1 MLKTQK
7 FPKLDK
13 KKNANGVPTKPT
25 SGKPQGEGGG
35 INGNGISR
43 ILTVQTQKHDH
54 QIKDTNLGPLVPW
67 QI

>member
-1 MLKTQK
+1 M
-7 FPKLDK
+7 
-13 KKNANGVPTKPT
+13 PTKPT

-54 QIKDTNLGPLVPW
+54 QIRDTNLGPLVPW